1 MPATEISAEVITI
14 GDEIL
19 IGQILDTNSAWIGTH
34 LNDMGIWL
42 SRIVS
47 IGDNAEDIRRALKSA
62 GNRANVVFI
71 TGGLGPTR
79 DDITKSVLAEYFN
92 TDLVSDAGTMVL
104 LEGFAIRR
112 GIVMNELNVKQAEV
126 LRTCT
131 VIPNFNGTAPGMWME
146 KDGVIYISMP
156 GVPYEMEAMMEE
168 SVLPML
174 RKCFDLPFIRHKK
187 FITSGIGESDLALL
201 LEKWETGLPSCIRLA
216 YLPSPGWVKLR
227 LTAKGS
233 DLSEIETELHKAAE
247 GLKSAAGKYLLG
259 EDAENPEAL
268 IASYMS
274 EKGFTVSTAESCTGG
289 YIAHCFTRQPGAS
302 LWFKGGIIAYDNT
315 VKKELLDVPESVLI
329 NNGAVSRQT
338 VEQMAVSVK
347 QKMYTDF
354 AIATSG
360 IIGPSGG
367 TEYKPVGMVWI
378 AVATPGGVL
387 SGEFM
392 FGNDRMRNITKASLS
407 AMNMLINSFSD
418 GN

>member
-1 MPATEISAEVITI
+1 MPVTEISAEVITI

-47 IGDNAEDIRRALKSA
+47 IGDNAEDIRKALKSA
-62 GNRANVVFI
+62 GNRADVVFI

-79 DDITKSVLAEYFN
+79 DDITKSVLAGYFN
-92 TDLVSDAGTMVL
+92 TDLVSDAGTMSL
-104 LEGFAIRR
+104 LESFAANR

-126 LRTCT
+126 LRTCR

-146 KDGVIYISMP
+146 KDGKIYISMP
-156 GVPYEMEAMMEE
+156 GVPYEMEAMMEK
-168 SVLPML
+168 SVLPLL
-174 RKCFDLPFIRHKK
+174 RERFDLPFIRHKK
-187 FITSGIGESDLALL
+187 FITCGIGESDLALL
-201 LEKWETGLPSCIRLA
+201 LEEWETGLPSCIRLA

-227 LTAKGS
+227 LTARGNKLPDIENKLIKAS
-233 DLSEIETELHKAAE
+233 D
-247 GLKSAAGKYLLG
+247 GLRLVAGKYLLG
-259 EDAENPEAL
+259 EDAESPEII

-274 EKGFTVSTAESCTGG
+274 KKGFTVSTAESCTGG
-289 YIAHCFTRQPGAS
+289 HIAQCFTRQPGAS

-338 VEQMAVSVK
+338 VEQMAISVK
-347 QKMYTDF
+347 QKMHTDF

-360 IIGPSGG
+360 VAGPAGG
-367 TEYKPVGMVWI
+367 TEQKPVGMVWI
-378 AVATPGGVL
+378 AVATPKGVI
-387 SGEFM
+387 SNEFRY
-392 FGNDRMRNITKASLS
+392 GNDRMRNITKASLS
-407 AMNMLINSFSD
+407 AMSMLINSFSD